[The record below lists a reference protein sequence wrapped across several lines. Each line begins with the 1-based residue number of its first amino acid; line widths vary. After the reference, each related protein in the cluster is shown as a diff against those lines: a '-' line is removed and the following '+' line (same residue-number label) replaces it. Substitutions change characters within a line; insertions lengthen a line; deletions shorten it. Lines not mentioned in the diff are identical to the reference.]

1 MPQTHSFIIQVL
13 IMQWSF
19 LLVIQVSFS
28 LQLVWQL
35 LLEGE
40 LRKCLYKLSW
50 AGWVLW
56 GWKERLLLPKLK
68 KKNTLDYSEESQR
81 DGFGC
86 QKERKEGRR
95 EEGEKQMKMKQTR
108 KMVEGCEYSV
118 NLLMVR
124 ETEAM
129 WLNSFRKV
137 MKELNFQFQLI
148 WNKTETEQVGA

>member
-1 MPQTHSFIIQVL
+1 M
-13 IMQWSF
+13 
-19 LLVIQVSFS
+19 S
-28 LQLVWQL
+28 LQAQ
-35 LLEGE
+35 
-40 LRKCLYKLSW
+40 LSW
-50 AGWVLW
+50 VSSVRV
-56 GWKERLLLPKLK
+56 EREALAAKIKK

-129 WLNSFRKV
+129 
-137 MKELNFQFQLI
+137 
-148 WNKTETEQVGA
+148 